1 MKKFSLPPKKIPTLL
16 GVFVVFVSILAGL
29 FFINKARKLNSL
41 ASSETSPRLVKITN
55 IDSASFV
62 VSWITDTETIGV
74 VSYGESQS
82 LGMTKKDIRDEE
94 KINSSEHKTHF
105 ILVDNLKPDTRYF
118 FKIISSGKAYGS
130 GGSLFEI
137 TTGPQKV
144 AIDNDI
150 SQGAIYQEGGSPA
163 AGAIVYLSLANT
175 LTQAAITDSS
185 GRWVIPLSTA
195 RTLDRQNYANYDR
208 EAQIEEIFVQGEGQT
223 ASATLSTGN
232 DNPVPDIILGQNY
245 DFLAQLPERPTAT
258 PTQIRVNDNFNPST
272 GFSDINEGAE
282 LTILF
287 PTEDENI
294 HSQIPEFLGTGPKD
308 KKIEILVE
316 SDEEI
321 IGGTKIGTNGKWNW
335 ATTTP
340 LSPGEHQ
347 ITVSYTDEKGFINK
361 VVRKFTVLAADQSDL
376 PSFTATGSGGLAT
389 STPKPSP
396 TPTPRLSPTPTAKT
410 VSPTAIPTSIYP
422 SPTPTGI
429 SLLPSPTT
437 PPPTS
442 GTTLPTKIF
451 VGAGGA
457 AIIIGII
464 LIFL

>member
-1 MKKFSLPPKKIPTLL
+1 MKKFSLRPKKIPTLL
-16 GVFVVFVSILAGL
+16 GVFIVFVSVLTGL

-62 VSWITDTETIGV
+62 ISWITDTQTTGSI
-74 VSYGESQS
+74 SYGESQS
-82 LGMTKKDIRDEE
+82 LGMTKNDIRNEG
-94 KINSSEHKTHF
+94 KAVSLNYKTHF
-105 ILVDNLKPDTRYF
+105 VSVDDLKPSTRYL

-130 GGSLFEI
+130 AGNLFEV
-137 TTGPQKV
+137 TTGPQKLTT
-144 AIDNDI
+144 DNDI
-150 SQGAIYQEGGSPA
+150 AQGTIYKGNGGPA

-208 EAQIEEIFVQGEGQT
+208 EAQIEEIFVQGENQT

-258 PTQIRVNDNFNPST
+258 PTQTRVNDNFNLST

-287 PTEDENI
+287 PTENENI
-294 HSQIPEFLGTGPKD
+294 HSQIPEFLGTGPKN

-316 SDEEI
+316 SNEEMT
-321 IGGTKIGTNGKWNW
+321 GKAVIGTDGKWNW
-335 ATTTP
+335 ATITP

-361 VVRKFTVLAADQSDL
+361 VVRKFTVLAADQSGL
-376 PSFTATGSGGLAT
+376 PSFTATGSGQTAT
-389 STPKPSP
+389 ATPKPSP
-396 TPTPRLSPTPTAKT
+396 TPTVKAVSPTMTPTPAPLSPTPTG
-410 VSPTAIPTSIYP
+410 VN
-422 SPTPTGI
+422 
-429 SLLPSPTT
+429 LLPEPTT
-437 PPPTS
+437 SPPAS

-451 VGAGGA
+451 IGVGGA

-464 LIFL
+464 LTLL